1 MHEEIAYNSRIREE
15 YELSFNN
22 GSSAKITPC
31 PWANFASK
39 TEWER
44 SRLSYISSYV
54 IHDDRSKDF
63 FLKELK
69 RFELDRKWD
78 MEISERRKAAIVYDG
93 DWICENGT
101 CYPAPTV
108 DDRAPSLSIVP
119 SNTAKGFSFKEPS
132 VKLPETVDTNYSG
145 KSVLTCLLEL
155 HRDLLFAVVK
165 DLKADGKWF
174 KLLFQS
180 AADLRSALTA
190 IVWAINTDVVRREV
204 IDVVHSI
211 DGGNFPEEP
220 LYIPYREEQFV
231 QPIIR

>member
-1 MHEEIAYNSRIREE
+1 MHEETAYNSRIREE

-31 PWANFASK
+31 PWVPK
-39 TEWER
+39 
-44 SRLSYISSYV
+44 I
-54 IHDDRSKDF
+54 KK
-63 FLKELK
+63 KEL
-69 RFELDRKWD
+69 
-78 MEISERRKAAIVYDG
+78 ISD
-93 DWICENGT
+93 
-101 CYPAPTV
+101 
-108 DDRAPSLSIVP
+108 
-119 SNTAKGFSFKEPS
+119 EPFI
-132 VKLPETVDTNYSG
+132 G